1 MRGVPKTLHLDNAAE
16 FKSRAPRMGCAQY
29 GIELMYRPVGRPQF
43 GGHIER
49 MNRTLMQRVKGLP
62 GAVGNSTV
70 GPIVEHKARESA
82 NRALLS
88 LNEFERWLA
97 LEVAQRYH
105 HSAHSGVMGGT
116 PASAWATLAQACP
129 ARLLPPGPDEALRF
143 LVRFLPVAAR
153 TIQADGLTLFHIR
166 YWHPIFVAWR
176 VANRS
181 VVVRYHPED
190 LSRIFVSKDGK
201 DHLEALSFKPNR
213 RMCVVRLFRYGSSGL
228 FVGS

>member
-1 MRGVPKTLHLDNAAE
+1 M
-16 FKSRAPRMGCAQY
+16 
-29 GIELMYRPVGRPQF
+29 
-43 GGHIER
+43 
-49 MNRTLMQRVKGLP
+49 
-62 GAVGNSTV
+62 
-70 GPIVEHKARESA
+70 
-82 NRALLS
+82 
-88 LNEFERWLA
+88 
-97 LEVAQRYH
+97 
-105 HSAHSGVMGGT
+105 
-116 PASAWATLAQACP
+116 
-129 ARLLPPGPDEALRF
+129 
-143 LVRFLPVAAR
+143 AAR